1 MDQTPQPAATVVAVI
16 AAGDR
21 GQVVIAAG
29 GITDRRA
36 AAGVDIDV
44 RAVIDVAAV
53 DGGRSAFAVRATA
66 DIAGA
71 DRVPL
76 VATRVDL
83 ADDHDAAVGAGIGA
97 STVAG
102 RRAVTSA
109 SAVQR
114 RDAASGQTHVMPVV
128 LALAV
133 VIPATAVIAAAVVVA
148 FSLAIDSSVAVAAVV
163 VAVVLVVLT
172 VLFLDGL
179 ALGPFLF
186 ENADFAVAVDVG
198 ILCEFGTASGPG
210 IAAVAGRGWDA
221 DGSSLASSVAV
232 CDAGVSLLSPASEP
246 ALEPLASSCT

>member
-1 MDQTPQPAATVVAVI
+1 MPPSALAPATPPLPAEAASPRAPKPYRLWISPLSPPPPVVAII

-21 GQVVIAAG
+21 GQVVIPAG
-29 GITDRRA
+29 GITDGRT

-44 RAVIDVAAV
+44 RAVIDAAAV
-53 DGGRSAFAVRATA
+53 DGGRSAFAVGAAA

-83 ADDHDAAVGAGIGA
+83 ADDHDAAVGAGIGS

-109 SAVQR
+109 SAIQR
-114 RDAASGQTHVMPVV
+114 RDAASGQTHAMSVV

-148 FSLAIDSSVAVAAVV
+148 FSLAIDASIAVPVAIVARR
-163 VAVVLVVLT
+163 
-172 VLFLDGL
+172 
-179 ALGPFLF
+179 
-186 ENADFAVAVDVG
+186 
-198 ILCEFGTASGPG
+198 CSCRSSGP
-210 IAAVAGRGWDA
+210 
-221 DGSSLASSVAV
+221 
-232 CDAGVSLLSPASEP
+232 LS
-246 ALEPLASSCT
+246 